1 MDKYNRNGGV
11 RSKGG
16 KKIYRRGAQRHKD
29 RREEKEE
36 KGRFLAS
43 LGMTLEGLL
52 KISRHSLWITA
63 VACIAIAIVVV
74 CWFYA
79 PRQSL
84 DDRAIAAAQDEVYA
98 AVVRNMIA
106 PDDGKTRISQLV
118 FDDVLLINEGAGIG
132 PEGCEEAVHGR
143 LPLASDPLPYDSWF
157 DKDYRFSTRGWGD
170 GSVGAEAMADYVQKL
185 CVQGHLSRTFR
196 TDLPRT
202 LISGDSAHFEGW
214 PIEKNG
220 LPSFEKL
227 FPRAGGIISFSR
239 VGFNSALDEAVV
251 STSFVCG
258 GLCGSGWRHFLK
270 KRRGRWQITD
280 TSQVWVS

>member
-1 MDKYNRNGGV
+1 MQNVARITRH
-11 RSKGG
+11 RS
-16 KKIYRRGAQRHKD
+16 
-29 RREEKEE
+29 
-36 KGRFLAS
+36 
-43 LGMTLEGLL
+43 
-52 KISRHSLWITA
+52 WIAAAVYVAIATA
-63 VACIAIAIVVV
+63 VV
-74 CWFYA
+74 WRFYA
-79 PRQSL
+79 PRHRF
-84 DDRAIAAAQDEVYA
+84 DEMTVAAVQDEVYT
-98 AVVRNMIA
+98 AVLRDMIT

-157 DKDYRFSTRGWGD
+157 DKAYRFSTRGWGD